1 MLTNGNGLHSMVLEQ
16 IQLID
21 LTYKDDRLTSV
32 VTDLNLKGLLSD
44 LRLSYTLIDLSV
56 VLKDIEQILNIIL
69 TKDTLL
75 GRW

>member
-32 VTDLNLKGLLSD
+32 VTDLNLKGLLSY
-44 LRLSYTLIDLSV
+44 LRLSYTFVDLSV

>member
-32 VTDLNLKGLLSD
+32 VTDLDLKRFLSD
-44 LRLSYTLIDLSV
+44 LRLSYTFVDLSV

>member
-1 MLTNGNGLHSMVLEQ
+1 VLTNGNGLHSMVLEQ

-44 LRLSYTLIDLSV
+44 LRLSYTLVDLSV

-69 TKDTLL
+69 TEDTLL
-75 GRW
+75 RRW

>member
-32 VTDLNLKGLLSD
+32 VTDLDLKRFLSD
-44 LRLSYTLIDLSV
+44 LRLSYILVDLSV

-69 TKDTLL
+69 TEDTLL
-75 GRW
+75 GRR

>member
-1 MLTNGNGLHSMVLEQ
+1 MVLEQ

-44 LRLSYTLIDLSV
+44 LRLSYTLVDLSV

-69 TKDTLL
+69 TEDTLL
-75 GRW
+75 RRW